1 MSIRKRFTIW
11 KPVQTV
17 QHIGSVR
24 MFVPIFA
31 VFLVTYIDFTVY
43 IHIVLGFRLEGQQII
58 FIHLSKIELLGNAI
72 H

>member
-1 MSIRKRFTIW
+1 
-11 KPVQTV
+11 
-17 QHIGSVR
+17 

-43 IHIVLGFRLEGQQII
+43 IHIVLGFRLQGQQII
-58 FIHLSKIELLGNAI
+58 FIHSSKIELLGNAI